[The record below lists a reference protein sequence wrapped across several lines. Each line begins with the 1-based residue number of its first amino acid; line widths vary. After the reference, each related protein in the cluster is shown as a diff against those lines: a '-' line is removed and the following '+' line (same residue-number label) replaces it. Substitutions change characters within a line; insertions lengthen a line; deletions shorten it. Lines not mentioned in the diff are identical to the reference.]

1 MFANALSKLANGCV
15 LHFCSTVR
23 VLTRRLTNSLCAA
36 LPEHLVQLERSH
48 STSDERG
55 SGFVDQ
61 REKENVVDIRTLAL
75 PVAGE
80 ACSHLLRFASLYEP
94 GRALAVPCNE
104 AGVVDMDSLT
114 QRLRITCLG
123 ARALVGREC
132 ACPTVQCAG

>member
-1 MFANALSKLANGCV
+1 MFANVPSRQANRCL

-36 LPEHLVQLERSH
+36 LPEHLTQLERSH
-48 STSDERG
+48 SGSDDRG
-55 SGFVDQ
+55 SSFSDQ
-61 REKENVVDIRTLAL
+61 REKENVVDARTFAL

-80 ACSHLLRFASLYEP
+80 SCSHLLRFASLYEP

-114 QRLRITCLG
+114 QRLRLTYLG
-123 ARALVGREC
+123 ARALVGREY
-132 ACPTVQCAG
+132 AYPTVHCVG